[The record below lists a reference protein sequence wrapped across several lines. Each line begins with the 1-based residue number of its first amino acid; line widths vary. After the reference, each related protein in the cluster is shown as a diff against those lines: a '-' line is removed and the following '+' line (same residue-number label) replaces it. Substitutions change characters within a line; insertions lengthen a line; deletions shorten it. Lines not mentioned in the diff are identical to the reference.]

1 LSHRKLLS
9 IFIMTGLI
17 FGTLAAIQTKLTSSA
32 FAQSQNIVCPTKDV
46 QHWDKIVF
54 LIVNPDLASKAN
66 LPANSELDIKVLD
79 DPHKLDDIKQKIL
92 DFLNVP
98 NEPRSSI
105 QIMNV
110 EYSIICNTSN
120 SEASPYTGST
130 STTAPPSNNPEPCPD
145 GQPKD
150 ANGNCP
156 DRCPDGTPMPKGGVA
171 ECPHPPRPDICPDG
185 TPMTK
190 GGVAE
195 CPHPPPPN
203 NNPDTCPDGTPMPKG
218 GVAECVPQPKSL
230 PTPEAGS
237 SPNPTNHCED
247 PVFANANT
255 DKCTESGTMVPQDIE
270 HNVGSGSNVGSGEV
284 EHNVGSGSNGG
295 GISTSSSQ
303 LTETVPSGLG
313 EMIPSLGQFSGS
325 SQLHR

>member
-1 LSHRKLLS
+1 
-9 IFIMTGLI
+9 MMGLI

-79 DPHKLDDIKQKIL
+79 DPHKVADIKQKIL

-105 QIMNV
+105 QIFNV

-120 SEASPYTGST
+120 SEASPYSGST
-130 STTAPPSNNPEPCPD
+130 STTAPPPNNPEPCPND
-145 GQPKD
+145 QPRD

-156 DRCPDGTPMPKGGVA
+156 DTCPDGTPMP
-171 ECPHPPRPDICPDG
+171 
-185 TPMTK
+185 K

-218 GVAECVPQPKSL
+218 GVAECPHPPPPNNNPDTCPDGTPMPK
-230 PTPEAGS
+230 
-237 SPNPTNHCED
+237 
-247 PVFANANT
+247 
-255 DKCTESGTMVPQDIE
+255 
-270 HNVGSGSNVGSGEV
+270 
-284 EHNVGSGSNGG
+284 GG
-295 GISTSSSQ
+295 VA
-303 LTETVPSGLG
+303 ECPH
-313 EMIPSLGQFSGS
+313 P
-325 SQLHR
+325 